1 MSQLKRFLQVLLG
14 AVAGIASLV
23 VMFFVGLMAVGA
35 LIVTSLAVVLRIKWL
50 QRKFEKQS
58 QNSRPNGSSTDDHHA
73 DISAIKTE
81 EGSYRVSGT

>member
-1 MSQLKRFLQVLLG
+1 MSQLKRILQVLLG
-14 AVAGIASLV
+14 AIAGIASLV
-23 VMFFVGLMAVGA
+23 VMLFVGLMAVGA

-58 QNSRPNGSSTDDHHA
+58 QHSGRAKDSTNEQYR
-73 DISAIKTE
+73 DISAVKTE

>member
-1 MSQLKRFLQVLLG
+1 MSQLKHFLRLVLG
-14 AVAGIASLV
+14 VFTGIASLV
-23 VMFFVGLMAVGA
+23 VMFVVGLLAVGA

-58 QNSRPNGSSTDDHHA
+58 PHSKTADESAEQYQ
-73 DISAIKTE
+73 DISATKTE

>member
-1 MSQLKRFLQVLLG
+1 MSQLKRFFQVLLG
-14 AVAGIASLV
+14 AFTGIASLV
-23 VMFFVGLMAVGA
+23 VVFFVGLLAVGA

-50 QRKFEKQS
+50 QRKFEKHS
-58 QNSRPNGSSTDDHHA
+58 MSSKPAEDAGTRYQ

>member
-1 MSQLKRFLQVLLG
+1 MSQLKHFLQVLLG
-14 AVAGIASLV
+14 VFTGIASLV
-23 VMFFVGLMAVGA
+23 VVFFVGLLAVGA

-58 QNSRPNGSSTDDHHA
+58 PHSKTTDHTA
-73 DISAIKTE
+73 EQYQDISAIKTE